1 MKLIKKITSFA
12 LSAIMLSGM
21 ALTGANAQII
31 GGDLVFKE
39 VKNAETVVTYSNGSQ
54 KTFSGILD
62 AVKSEESAA
71 IGAVSS
77 YEIKCSG
84 KSMLTVTLRDIVS
97 SNSVAASST
106 QLNGY
111 YAIDIDNMKDN
122 KSAFITGLSPSNV
135 QSVETALIDAVSKG
149 ESMDITS
156 IDFIDTEK
164 KGVKDVDESMCWAG
178 AISNILTYTGWAQ
191 KAGFKDCDDM
201 FEKFIDCYNDDGNI
215 MEYALSW
222 FINGAYDPDWEDEYF
237 RPSAV
242 PKKGTG
248 GYLKD
253 YAYDKLLSEDNFLNN
268 PDGLNRMAK
277 ELRSGKGVTLGIQY
291 YDKKLGMMGGH
302 AISCWGYVTNNNY
315 TSDKREYYD
324 MLVITDSDSDL
335 TGEADRRTAPNRLC
349 AHKLEPISFNPYNSL
364 DYDIINTE
372 TWLFSGYGSYILYDY
387 SAVTPYSENLEKE
400 TLLKAT
406 KNKNTTVDFAATD
419 IFTGESDNPESH
431 ESIPDDAE
439 AFLNIS
445 LSNLSYKD
453 FNSSVAVNLTV
464 TDSSGKNVFNQTK
477 SFEADLSSM
486 SYSTLSPAFNAG
498 KLKEGKY
505 NATATIN
512 SDKKVRE
519 AYYYNN
525 TVKTEFTVTK
535 AVFDRSNI
543 KLKLSN
549 PKLGEQ
555 KVTYD
560 FSVEGLTNDQLK
572 MITKTELFTVEEYE
586 FDPGN
591 YLEEE
596 ADCEFESGS
605 LFPTSVSVYNK
616 EELKLKLKL
625 YIKNSAPIY
634 IQTDWIIPD
643 FPEVAVFSPDDEE
656 VSYEFKV
663 DENAAG
669 FKDGEKLSFALTNLS
684 SETYKNKTVSGTFHL
699 EVTDQNGDSIPL
711 TKPQSFSLK
720 YDEQKNFS
728 ISKFDYTLP
737 RGSYILKVVLDG
749 DFVKSPSYDYTSIF
763 FTVGE
768 PYEDDYYVGDV
779 NMDNAL
785 TISDATLIQKYIA
798 MMVDF
803 SDLQLEL
810 ADVDGNGTVNI
821 NDVTTL
827 QKMIAE

>member
-1 MKLIKKITSFA
+1 M
-12 LSAIMLSGM
+12 
-21 ALTGANAQII
+21 
-31 GGDLVFKE
+31 
-39 VKNAETVVTYSNGSQ
+39 
-54 KTFSGILD
+54 
-62 AVKSEESAA
+62 
-71 IGAVSS
+71 
-77 YEIKCSG
+77 
-84 KSMLTVTLRDIVS
+84 
-97 SNSVAASST
+97 
-106 QLNGY
+106 
-111 YAIDIDNMKDN
+111 
-122 KSAFITGLSPSNV
+122 
-135 QSVETALIDAVSKG
+135 
-149 ESMDITS
+149 
-156 IDFIDTEK
+156 
-164 KGVKDVDESMCWAG
+164 
-178 AISNILTYTGWAQ
+178 
-191 KAGFKDCDDM
+191 
-201 FEKFIDCYNDDGNI
+201 
-215 MEYALSW
+215 
-222 FINGAYDPDWEDEYF
+222 
-237 RPSAV
+237 
-242 PKKGTG
+242 
-248 GYLKD
+248 
-253 YAYDKLLSEDNFLNN
+253 
-268 PDGLNRMAK
+268 
-277 ELRSGKGVTLGIQY
+277 
-291 YDKKLGMMGGH
+291 
-302 AISCWGYVTNNNY
+302 
-315 TSDKREYYD
+315 
-324 MLVITDSDSDL
+324 
-335 TGEADRRTAPNRLC
+335 
-349 AHKLEPISFNPYNSL
+349 
-364 DYDIINTE
+364 
-372 TWLFSGYGSYILYDY
+372 
-387 SAVTPYSENLEKE
+387 
-400 TLLKAT
+400 
-406 KNKNTTVDFAATD
+406 
-419 IFTGESDNPESH
+419 
-431 ESIPDDAE
+431 
-439 AFLNIS
+439 
-445 LSNLSYKD
+445 
-453 FNSSVAVNLTV
+453 
-464 TDSSGKNVFNQTK
+464 
-477 SFEADLSSM
+477 
-486 SYSTLSPAFNAG
+486 
-498 KLKEGKY
+498 
-505 NATATIN
+505 
-512 SDKKVRE
+512 
-519 AYYYNN
+519 
-525 TVKTEFTVTK
+525 VKTEFTVTK
-535 AVFDRSNI
+535 AVLDRSNI

-572 MITKTELFTVEEYE
+572 MITKAELFTVEEYE

-737 RGSYILKVVLDG
+737 RGIYILKVVLDG